1 MVRRPSSRNRR
12 TLALLVAVIAAM
24 TGLAFASAPL
34 YRVFCQATGFDGT
47 TQRAAA
53 APGAVG
59 GKLFTVRFNAD
70 VSPSLPWRF
79 QPVQP
84 YVRVHPGEQTLVA
97 FRATNVSDHPI
108 TGTAS
113 FNVTPLIVGPYF
125 DKIECFCFTEQTLQP
140 GESADLPVTF
150 FVSPEILKDKNTR
163 ELDAITLSYTFFQ
176 AKNPAKPTAE
186 SRSGTVDA
194 APVQVGALVPA
205 PSSPSLRP
213 VKESSR

>member
-1 MVRRPSSRNRR
+1 MAASSPRNLG
-12 TLALLVAVIAAM
+12 TLAALVTVIAAM

-59 GKLFTVRFNAD
+59 GKLYTVRFNAD
-70 VSPSLPWRF
+70 IAPDLPWKF

-84 YVRVHPGEQTLVA
+84 FVRVRPGEQTLVL
-97 FRATNVSDHPI
+97 FRATNKSDHPI

-140 GESADLPVTF
+140 GGSADLPVTF

-163 ELDAITLSYTFFQ
+163 DLDAITLSYTFFQ
-176 AKNPAKPTAE
+176 AKNPTKPTAE
-186 SRSGTVDA
+186 SRSGPADA
-194 APVQVGALVPA
+194 APVQVGALVPTA
-205 PSSPSLRP
+205 SMPSLRP